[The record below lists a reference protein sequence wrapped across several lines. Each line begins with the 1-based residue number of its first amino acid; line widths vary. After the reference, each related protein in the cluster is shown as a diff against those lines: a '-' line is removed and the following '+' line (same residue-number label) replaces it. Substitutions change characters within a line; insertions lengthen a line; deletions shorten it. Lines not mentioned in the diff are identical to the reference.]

1 MNISNTDDSKN
12 LISKSLGFYLYELL
26 GVDYSGC
33 YITNLEIR
41 DMARKLGVEL
51 KLTDSNKMFGELLKV
66 TKEEN
71 GMVATLNDMKSIFQT
86 RIAAYDELAQNF
98 PKACDAIE
106 EWQIKAARA
115 IRKIDAA
122 IKEVQNES
130 NSK

>member
-41 DMARKLGVEL
+41 DMAEKLGVEL
-51 KLTDSNKMFGELLKV
+51 RLTDSNKMFGELLKV
-66 TKEEN
+66 TKENNRVVEALAN
-71 GMVATLNDMKSIFQT
+71 MKSLFQS
-86 RIAAYDELAQNF
+86 RIAVYDELAQNF
-98 PKACDAIE
+98 PKASDAIE

-115 IRKIDAA
+115 IRKIDTA
-122 IKEVQNES
+122 IKEAQNES
-130 NSK
+130 ISK

>member
-33 YITNLEIR
+33 YMTNLEIR

-66 TKEEN
+66 TQEDSR
-71 GMVATLNDMKSIFQT
+71 MVDALNDMKSLFLG
-86 RIAAYDELAQNF
+86 RIATYDELAHNF
-98 PKACDAIE
+98 PKASDAIE

-115 IRKIDAA
+115 VRKIDTA
-122 IKEVQNES
+122 IKEAQNES
-130 NSK
+130 ISK

>member
-41 DMARKLGVEL
+41 DMAEKLGVEL
-51 KLTDSNKMFGELLKV
+51 RLTDSNKMFGELLKV
-66 TKEEN
+66 TKEN
-71 GMVATLNDMKSIFQT
+71 NRMVEALANMKSLFQS
-86 RIAAYDELAQNF
+86 RIAVYDELAQNF
-98 PKACDAIE
+98 PKASDAIE

-115 IRKIDAA
+115 IRKIDTA
-122 IKEVQNES
+122 IKEAQNES
-130 NSK
+130 ISK